1 MAYNDES
8 SQGVVF
14 EAVTSLEGK
23 VLGEILEGIK
33 PEVKQKHNS
42 PDVVS
47 EKIDATAAFEIFAG
61 RRYWGNSKDEDAFK
75 NELNERI
82 ANSNNNKLSTLND
95 KYGLQRIESPME
107 RYQRLRVEMAE
118 FEKDMHAVENAVK
131 TGKGENT
138 KIVDGFLPKVKNGIN
153 RLLQQ
158 LASLEGKPGL
168 GPLLLSQTNSSI
180 LNEIQTD
187 LSNNIKFN
195 IQQLKQTKIAN
206 GNNDSSTVGVST
218 SSQVSHIN
226 RNQALEHAALEER
239 INRLEKFLGSQ
250 NSTASVISTT
260 IGSGDGSSKSVLNK
274 LSDLEQ
280 KLNAL
285 TPGFLDSVHRRSK
298 TLAQE
303 LESVSKK
310 MKRYGSERKGETDQE
325 KEKIIKL
332 FDKMNRY
339 DHISNEIPI
348 IVDRL
353 KSVEQLHKQSL
364 NFDQKLVQLEQAQL
378 SCLEY
383 LKRDEE
389 ILNNLEQSMLDNAAI
404 MEKNMNVLDQ
414 QFKNLK

>member
-95 KYGLQRIESPME
+95 KYGLQHIESPME

-168 GPLLLSQTNSSI
+168 GPLLLSQTN
-180 LNEIQTD
+180 
-187 LSNNIKFN
+187 
-195 IQQLKQTKIAN
+195 
-206 GNNDSSTVGVST
+206 STVGVST

-353 KSVEQLHKQSL
+353 KSVELLHKQSL

-389 ILNNLEQSMLDNAAI
+389 ILNNLEQSMLDNTAI

>member
-1 MAYNDES
+1 MADNDES

-23 VLGEILEGIK
+23 VLGEILGGIK
-33 PEVKQKHNS
+33 PEIKQKHNS
-42 PDVVS
+42 PDVIS

-61 RRYWGNSKDEDAFK
+61 RRYWGNRKDEDAFK

-82 ANSNNNKLSTLND
+82 ANSNNNKLSTLDD
-95 KYGLQRIESPME
+95 KYGLKRIESPME

-131 TGKGENT
+131 TGKGENK
-138 KIVDGFLPKVKNGIN
+138 KIVDGFLPKVKNGIA

-187 LSNNIKFN
+187 LSNNIKSN
-195 IQQLKQTKIAN
+195 IQQLKQTKSTN
-206 GNNDSSTVGVST
+206 GNDDSSNVGASA
-218 SSQVSHIN
+218 SSQVSDIN
-226 RNQALEHAALEER
+226 RNQTLEHAALEER
-239 INRLEKFLGSQ
+239 INRIENFLGSQ
-250 NSTASVISTT
+250 NSTTSTT
-260 IGSGDGSSKSVLNK
+260 IGPGNGSSKSVLNK

-280 KLNAL
+280 KINAL
-285 TPGFLDSVHRRSK
+285 KPGFLDSIHRRSK
-298 TLAQE
+298 TLTQE
-303 LESVSKK
+303 LDSVSKK
-310 MKRYGSERKGETDQE
+310 MKRYGSEKKGETDQE

-364 NFDQKLVQLEQAQL
+364 NFDQKMVQLEQVQL